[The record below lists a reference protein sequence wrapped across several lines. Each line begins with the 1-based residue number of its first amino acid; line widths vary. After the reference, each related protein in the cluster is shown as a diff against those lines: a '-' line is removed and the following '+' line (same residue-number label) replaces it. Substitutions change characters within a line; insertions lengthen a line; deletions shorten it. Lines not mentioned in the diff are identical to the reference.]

1 MDNLISLKALI
12 DTITA
17 LAPVGMPIENI
28 MVDFRINI
36 DMEPTNIEDAPCG
49 VISNDYHWETHT
61 YHNNVATIQLR
72 S

>member
-17 LAPVGMPIENI
+17 LAPAGTPIENI

-36 DMEPTNIEDAPCG
+36 DMEPTNIEDSPCT
-49 VISNDYHWETHT
+49 VASNNYHWDIHT
-61 YHNNVATIQLR
+61 FRNNVATIQLLG
-72 S
+72 